1 MSQTILLVEDDA
13 NIRQMLSIALG
24 AEGYQCIGVA
34 SVREALSTF
43 TQHHPD
49 LVILDLGLPDGE
61 GSEVLKRIRES
72 SRLPVLVLSAR
83 DQEIDKVD
91 LLSRGANDYVSK
103 PFGVRELVARVKVLL
118 RDFNPIVEPTIP
130 TRKMGK
136 IELNI
141 SERRLLVEGHSIA
154 LAPKEVQLLDELT
167 KHPGAFVSQQE
178 LLRRIWGLHHSED
191 THYIR
196 ILVRQLR
203 KKVDPFYIGLIET
216 MPKQGYRI
224 MVNKPEA
231 N

>member
-1 MSQTILLVEDDA
+1 MSHTILLVEDDA

-24 AEGYQCIGVA
+24 AEGYLCVEAA
-34 SVREALSTF
+34 SVREALSLF
-43 TQHHPD
+43 NQHRPD

-83 DQEIDKVD
+83 DQELDKVD

-103 PFGVRELVARVKVLL
+103 PFGIRELVTRVKVLL
-118 RDFNPIVEPTIP
+118 RDFNPVVEPTTP
-130 TRKMGK
+130 TRQIGK
-136 IELNI
+136 IALDI
-141 SERRLLVEGHSIA
+141 TERRLLVEGEVIA

-167 KHPGAFVSQQE
+167 KHPGAFISQQE

-196 ILVRQLR
+196 VLVRQLR
-203 KKVDPFYIGLIET
+203 KKIDPFEKDLIET

-224 MVNKPEA
+224 VVDKPEA

>member
-1 MSQTILLVEDDA
+1 MSHTILLVEDDA

-24 AEGYQCIGVA
+24 AEGYLCVESA
-34 SVREALSTF
+34 SVREALSLF
-43 TQHHPD
+43 NQHHPD

-83 DQEIDKVD
+83 DQELDKVD

-103 PFGVRELVARVKVLL
+103 PFGIRELVTRVKVLL
-118 RDFNPIVEPTIP
+118 RDFNPVVEPTTP
-130 TRKMGK
+130 TRQIGK
-136 IELNI
+136 IALDI
-141 SERRLLVEGHSIA
+141 TERRLLVEGEVIA

-167 KHPGAFVSQQE
+167 KQPGAFISQQE

-196 ILVRQLR
+196 VLVRQLR
-203 KKVDPFYIGLIET
+203 KKIDPFEKDLIET

-224 MVNKPEA
+224 AIDKSEA

>member
-1 MSQTILLVEDDA
+1 MSHTILLVEDDA

-24 AEGYQCIGVA
+24 AEGYLCVEAA
-34 SVREALSTF
+34 SVREALSLF
-43 TQHHPD
+43 NQHRPD

-61 GSEVLKRIRES
+61 GSEVLKRIRET

-103 PFGVRELVARVKVLL
+103 PFGIRELVIRVKVLL
-118 RDFNPIVEPTIP
+118 RDFIPVVEPTMT
-130 TRKMGK
+130 TRKIGK
-136 IELNI
+136 VELDI
-141 SERRLLVEGHSIA
+141 TERRLRIERESIV

-167 KHPGAFVSQQE
+167 KHPGAFISQRE

-203 KKVDPFYIGLIET
+203 KKIDPFEKDLIET
-216 MPKQGYRI
+216 MPKRGYRI
-224 MVNKPEA
+224 AVDKPEA